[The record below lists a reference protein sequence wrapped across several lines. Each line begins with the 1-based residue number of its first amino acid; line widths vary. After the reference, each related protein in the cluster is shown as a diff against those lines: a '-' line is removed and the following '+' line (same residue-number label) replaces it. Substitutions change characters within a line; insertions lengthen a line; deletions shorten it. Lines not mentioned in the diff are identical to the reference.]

1 MLIQTSVLFP
11 LIENPLASP
20 LGQAHPLVKNKT
32 LSLVVW
38 MVSED
43 TSYNKVFPVKAANL
57 ISKQK

>member
-1 MLIQTSVLFP
+1 MFIQTSVFFP

-43 TSYNKVFPVKAANL
+43 TSYKVFPVKAANL
-57 ISKQK
+57 ISKPK